1 MPVGCYQEGTEK
13 CRPSQPVPRLGL
25 LSRNRR
31 GLVSDPTR
39 EPMMATASP
48 RVSPKTFLVDVGTVE
63 TGHSIA
69 PQFVVTP
76 KSVRWIQI
84 RQVNLNDTQPMR
96 ILGWY
101 ENVRRAVQH
110 AGAGR
115 LDRFNRAGA

>member
-1 MPVGCYQEGTEK
+1 MGRADEEEEDDRDY
-13 CRPSQPVPRLGL
+13 VPTACA
-25 LSRNRR
+25 NVR
-31 GLVSDPTR
+31 GLFGNRFTGCLS
-39 EPMMATASP
+39 
-48 RVSPKTFLVDVGTVE
+48 KTFLVHVGTVE

-101 ENVRRAVQH
+101 ENVRRTVQH